1 MESTLPFHQR
11 LLSIKSFQDP
21 QLICWNRTQIVFFQV
36 ELVVLLHSVPV
47 LLFRKLKQS
56 FVDVIQDSCSWKIC
70 NIHSEKSVLVSL
82 FIEGA
87 GLTSTKKTL
96 QHRYFSV
103 NIAKEYLF
111 QQNTS
116 VGCFWVSCDYHV
128 PTTYSLLFLCQ
139 ENKRWLDQFLLI
151 KKVFMISIKRML
163 LSFTYWRF
171 RRGSNHEALF

>member
-103 NIAKEYLF
+103 NIAKEHLF
-111 QQNTS
+111 QQNTY
-116 VGCFWVSCDYHV
+116 VGCFWVNCDYSCSYDLQSFIFV
-128 PTTYSLLFLCQ
+128 PGKQAMTWSVSTNKESIYDLNKKNVIVIYLL
-139 ENKRWLDQFLLI
+139 EI
-151 KKVFMISIKRML
+151 
-163 LSFTYWRF
+163 
-171 RRGSNHEALF
+171 